1 MNVGDVFLSVF
12 YLLVMFSPLAFVVAF
27 LWLVAYYTN
36 ASWLAHIRR
45 LVEEQGFRVRELK
58 RLWFNTAFPGKARPT
73 QHEWLARVVVEDREG
88 RLRSGWVRWR
98 RVRLWDMNEQWTIEW
113 DELPCAQPAR
123 RTGTPAMKPILLA
136 LIVVGVALDANAQST
151 GHPACDRFIAMVNEC
166 IRTKMPV
173 SERADKQQQIDH
185 FREMLSNP
193 MLGSTV
199 ATKCDENI
207 RLEMQRDKYGC
218 YAARAEAA
226 GVQTA
231 CTLVTVDELSSI
243 LQLPYQAGT
252 PGNSKCSYDPRDGA
266 AGRGVTIEVAW
277 RDGREQMKAWRAG
290 VRMVR
295 REMQKVSST
304 PAVEAVTIDGVADD
318 AYLIAAGFMPFLA
331 VRRGEVAIT
340 VQAAAPRDQLIAIAR
355 KALARLP

>member
-1 MNVGDVFLSVF
+1 MK
-12 YLLVMFSPLAFVVAF
+12 
-27 LWLVAYYTN
+27 
-36 ASWLAHIRR
+36 HI
-45 LVEEQGFRVRELK
+45 L
-58 RLWFNTAFPGKARPT
+58 
-73 QHEWLARVVVEDREG
+73 
-88 RLRSGWVRWR
+88 
-98 RVRLWDMNEQWTIEW
+98 I
-113 DELPCAQPAR
+113 
-123 RTGTPAMKPILLA
+123 A
-136 LIVVGVALDANAQST
+136 LIACGFSLDADAQST

-173 SERADKQQQIDH
+173 SERVERQQQIDQ

-218 YAARAEAA
+218 YAARAQSA

-252 PGNSKCSYDPRDGA
+252 PGNSKCSYEPRDA
-266 AGRGVTIEVAW
+266 APGRGVTIEVAW

-295 REMQKVSST
+295 REMQKASST
-304 PAVEAVTIDGVADD
+304 PAVEAVTIDGVAND
-318 AYLIAAGFMPFLA
+318 AYLINAGFMPFLA

-340 VQAAAPRDQLIAIAR
+340 VQAAASREQLIAVAR
-355 KALARLP
+355 KALERVR